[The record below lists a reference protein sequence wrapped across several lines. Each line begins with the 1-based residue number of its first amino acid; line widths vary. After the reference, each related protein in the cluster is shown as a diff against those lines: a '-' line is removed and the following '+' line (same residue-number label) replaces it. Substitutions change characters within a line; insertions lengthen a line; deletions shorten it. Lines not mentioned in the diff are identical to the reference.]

1 MNGLPDFSHN
11 RDGLRKESDF
21 KWKKPLVS
29 VLATRGV
36 LILRRQ
42 MQGKLKI
49 LNPWDVESHRVHDIK
64 GVMSTLYRKD
74 GGGGFV
80 VLAKRKRNDL
90 SEENR
95 DAVSG
100 GASRKL

>member
-1 MNGLPDFSHN
+1 MAN
-11 RDGLRKESDF
+11 R
-21 KWKKPLVS
+21 
-29 VLATRGV
+29 
-36 LILRRQ
+36 LII
-42 MQGKLKI
+42 M
-49 LNPWDVESHRVHDIK
+49 NPWDVENHRVHDTHGI
-64 GVMSTLYRKD
+64 MSTLYRKD

-80 VLAKRKRNDL
+80 VLTQRNVNDL

>member
-1 MNGLPDFSHN
+1 MERKIEWSAEN
-11 RDGLRKESDF
+11 RL
-21 KWKKPLVS
+21 
-29 VLATRGV
+29 
-36 LILRRQ
+36 
-42 MQGKLKI
+42 MI
-49 LNPWDVESHRVHDIK
+49 LNPWDVESHRVHDVK

-80 VLAKRKRNDL
+80 VLALRKQNDI